1 MTSEGSHSI
10 HLAHSDVT
18 IADGTWHILEC
29 RRAGT
34 ALSILVDGAVRG
46 TATVPAGLSVDNTA
60 PLTLG
65 GKGLS
70 DDNDQFH
77 GALDDAWVS
86 IDRATAAA

>member
-1 MTSEGSHSI
+1 MTAGAEQRSRCHRRRPFTRLHHLSEG
-10 HLAHSDVT
+10 
-18 IADGTWHILEC
+18 EC
-29 RRAGT
+29 HDRP
-34 ALSILVDGAVRG
+34 LVDGTVRG